1 MSSLLYKQ
9 QALLGKYSKKDGLKG
24 LDEAPW
30 ILPKDT
36 RIIMYERQVLDN
48 F

>member
-1 MSSLLYKQ
+1 MYSLLYKQ

-30 ILPKDT
+30 ILPKET
-36 RIIMYERQVLDN
+36 RIIMHESQILDK